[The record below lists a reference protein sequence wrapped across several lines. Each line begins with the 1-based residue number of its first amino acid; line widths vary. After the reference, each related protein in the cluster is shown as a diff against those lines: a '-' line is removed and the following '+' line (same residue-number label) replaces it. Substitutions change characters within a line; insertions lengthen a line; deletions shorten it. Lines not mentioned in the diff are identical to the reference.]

1 MVLKDEAKSS
11 RKAIYFDL
19 ICGVVCSTTAL
30 TGIVFVSI
38 TQEITYMAGWVTGL
52 TFWILYLIFSLFLIS
67 VGIYTWWREKHF
79 DERKMKKDIKAPL
92 VS

>member
-1 MVLKDEAKSS
+1 MVLKDEAKSA

-52 TFWILYLIFSLFLIS
+52 TLWILYLIFSLFLIT
-67 VGIYTWWREKHF
+67 VGIYTWWREKLF
-79 DERKMKKDIKAPL
+79 DEQAPRKDLKPPII
-92 VS
+92 